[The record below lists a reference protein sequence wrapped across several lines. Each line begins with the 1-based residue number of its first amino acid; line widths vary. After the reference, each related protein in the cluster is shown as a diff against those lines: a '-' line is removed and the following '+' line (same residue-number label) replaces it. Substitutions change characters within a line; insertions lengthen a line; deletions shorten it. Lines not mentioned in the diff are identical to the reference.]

1 MLAAAD
7 ARRTAASGKNTVCSV
22 KNRVQYTIY
31 GLSTEYGDNPVED
44 RLSSLFTEKV
54 QTLYFLHPVWS
65 IIPGDACNSCHFITT
80 TTAVIFTKRDRFSE
94 RHNIHKNERMHCSL
108 YR

>member
-44 RLSSLFTEKV
+44 RLSSLFTETQCKRYTSSI
-54 QTLYFLHPVWS
+54 QLGASYRKGPATLVTSSRPQ
-65 IIPGDACNSCHFITT
+65 PQ
-80 TTAVIFTKRDRFSE
+80 
-94 RHNIHKNERMHCSL
+94 
-108 YR
+108 